1 MPVHG
6 HRPIRTGL
14 FLTVFCLGL
23 FMTLLDITIVNIAI
37 PDLVTDLSTGLETVL
52 WVTSAYSMVYAVMLI
67 TAGRLGDIH
76 GPRQLFLIGLALFT
90 VASLASGMSQ
100 SPGQLIAFRA
110 VQGLGAALLAP
121 QGLAMITSILPEA
134 KRGGAFAAIGI
145 MSGLGVLLGPTL
157 GGFIVTHLD
166 WRWIFFLNVPI
177 GIVAF
182 VLAIFYMPDVRP
194 GRRHRLDLTAVAL
207 LTVGLLFVVFGLIE
221 GQRYDWG
228 TIVGFVTIPMV
239 IAIGCVFLG
248 IFVWWQIRTQD
259 REPLLP
265 FAIFADRTYSIMV
278 GVLLAMGFAMVGVF
292 LPMTI
297 YYQSVLGL
305 TAVAAG
311 LVIGTQSL
319 AMMVTSGIVGG
330 ASGSG
335 KINMKWVLFAGLL
348 LFAGGVIYVI
358 AVAAPGQLAMVVRAG
373 AGGLRDRPW
382 LRVDAVVRAGHRE
395 PGPGKGRGGGRSA
408 GHAAGVRLHA
418 RDGSAR
424 RPVGQPAG
432 DQPAGGGRGRG
443 PTAAGPGAAAVRRR
457 DDGRRVGQPVC
468 RAPDRPPTCR
478 CRPASP
484 PMWPGRSGRR
494 PTTSSRWPSRTRC
507 GRPCWCRR
515 SSCCWPRLPCCSS
528 RRSARGSYLR
538 LGPWLGQTIP
548 AVVCLTAPY
557 SAVLRY
563 TTRTDGNG
571 GRALDGVT
579 GSLTTDTRTAPTATS
594 CTTAPQPT
602 WPACCAASRCPPGR
616 WLPRTSP
623 GSRPSTP
630 R

>member
-1 MPVHG
+1 MTINESSIDEALPLGTTDPAQEWTGRRTVNGVPVHG

-90 VASLASGMSQ
+90 LASLASGMSQ
-100 SPGQLIAFRA
+100 SSGQLIAFRA

-134 KRGGAFAAIGI
+134 KRGSAFAAIGI

-194 GRRHRLDLTAVAL
+194 GRRHRLDLIAVAL
-207 LTVGLLFVVFGLIE
+207 LTVGLLGVVFGLIE

-228 TIVGFVTIPMV
+228 VIAGFISIPLV

-265 FAIFADRTYSIMV
+265 FAIFSDRTYSIMV
-278 GVLLAMGFAMVGVF
+278 GVLLALGFAMVGVF
-292 LPMTI
+292 LPLTI

-311 LVIGTQSL
+311 LVIGTQSF

-358 AVAAPGQLAMVVRAG
+358 AVAAPDSSQWSFVPGLVASGIGLGCVWTPLFGLATANLDPGRAG
-373 AGGLRDRPW
+373 
-382 LRVDAVVRAGHRE
+382 V
-395 PGPGKGRGGGRSA
+395 
-408 GHAAGVRLHA
+408 AAGVLDTLQEFGSMLATAVLGALLANRLA
-418 RDGSAR
+418 TGLPIEAA
-424 RPVGQPAG
+424 VAAQQLPA
-432 DQPAGGGRGRG
+432 QAQEPFVAAM
-443 PTAAGPGAAAVRRR
+443 TAAASGNLSVGAGQASDLSLSSGIPADVAGQIRAAADHAFAVAFTDAMRPTMLVPAIVVLLAAGAVLFVKAKGLGVAVVAAGNAAVASEGVAASEAAAVR
-457 DDGRRVGQPVC
+457 G
-468 RAPDRPPTCR
+468 
-478 CRPASP
+478 PA
-484 PMWPGRSGRR
+484 GGDAEERSVAR
-494 PTTSSRWPSRTRC
+494 
-507 GRPCWCRR
+507 
-515 SSCCWPRLPCCSS
+515 RLPE
-528 RRSARGSYLR
+528 
-538 LGPWLGQTIP
+538 
-548 AVVCLTAPY
+548 
-557 SAVLRY
+557 
-563 TTRTDGNG
+563 D
-571 GRALDGVT
+571 
-579 GSLTTDTRTAPTATS
+579 
-594 CTTAPQPT
+594 
-602 WPACCAASRCPPGR
+602 AS
-616 WLPRTSP
+616 
-623 GSRPSTP
+623 
-630 R
+630 

>member
-1 MPVHG
+1 MTIDESSSDQATPSGTIENAPEWTGRRTVNGVPVHG
-6 HRPIRTGL
+6 HRPIHTGL

-67 TAGRLGDIH
+67 TAGRLGRH
-76 GPRQLFLIGLALFT
+76 PRPAAVVPDRPGA
-90 VASLASGMSQ
+90 VHASPAWRPGCPSRRVSSSRSG
-100 SPGQLIAFRA
+100 R

-134 KRGGAFAAIGI
+134 KRGRAFAAIGI

-194 GRRHRLDLTAVAL
+194 GRRHRLDLIAVAL
-207 LTVGLLFVVFGLIE
+207 LTVGLLCVVFGLIE

-358 AVAAPGQLAMVVRAG
+358 AVAAPDSSQWSFVPGLVASGIGLGCVWTPLFGLATANLDPARAG
-373 AGGLRDRPW
+373 VAAGVLDTVQEFGSMLATAVLGALLANRLATNLPAEAAVAAQQLPAQAQQPFVAAMTAAASGNLSVGAGQASDLALPSGVPADVAGQIRAAADHVFAVAFTDAMRPTM
-382 LRVDAVVRAGHRE
+382 LVPVIVVLLAAVAVLVRQGAAPAVDCGWVRGW
-395 PGPGKGRGGGRSA
+395 GRQFQQSCALTTPYSASSGTRPAADGGGR
-408 GHAAGVRLHA
+408 
-418 RDGSAR
+418 
-424 RPVGQPAG
+424 
-432 DQPAGGGRGRG
+432 
-443 PTAAGPGAAAVRRR
+443 
-457 DDGRRVGQPVC
+457 
-468 RAPDRPPTCR
+468 
-478 CRPASP
+478 
-484 PMWPGRSGRR
+484 
-494 PTTSSRWPSRTRC
+494 
-507 GRPCWCRR
+507 
-515 SSCCWPRLPCCSS
+515 
-528 RRSARGSYLR
+528 
-538 LGPWLGQTIP
+538 
-548 AVVCLTAPY
+548 
-557 SAVLRY
+557 
-563 TTRTDGNG
+563 
-571 GRALDGVT
+571 
-579 GSLTTDTRTAPTATS
+579 
-594 CTTAPQPT
+594 
-602 WPACCAASRCPPGR
+602 
-616 WLPRTSP
+616 
-623 GSRPSTP
+623 
-630 R
+630 